1 MDDFKNALYA
11 FEKVTQ
17 LAPEYPDGHN
27 NLGNVFRSLNQ
38 LKQAENSYHTAIRLK
53 SNFPEAFNN
62 LGLVVAE
69 GGRLEEAIQAYDVA
83 INLRPDYVS
92 AFVRR
97 ENLLVQMV
105 AEKLHLLK
113 PYSEQAQKLK
123 NHLAVDPLH
132 QIYCALH
139 SFVLNDF
146 QRCESHLKKF
156 DALDA
161 SKINLALTTKE
172 KKFCRNYNRF
182 LNLLISNPEKHD
194 QFLSRKAY
202 HIGESH
208 CLSYAHSRIEINSQ
222 DYIVYPKIV
231 FGAKAYHFCKN
242 NNNRFKELTKVNL
255 NAIPN
260 NSTVLLSFG
269 EIDCRH
275 DEGILPAAAKLGRGL
290 EDLVQETV
298 TGYVNWFRDK

>member
-1 MDDFKNALYA
+1 MSARSFDARICWFKWL
-11 FEKVTQ
+11 
-17 LAPEYPDGHN
+17 
-27 NLGNVFRSLNQ
+27 
-38 LKQAENSYHTAIRLK
+38 LK
-53 SNFPEAFNN
+53 SCIYLN
-62 LGLVVAE
+62 LIL
-69 GGRLEEAIQAYDVA
+69 
-83 INLRPDYVS
+83 N
-92 AFVRR
+92 
-97 ENLLVQMV
+97 
-105 AEKLHLLK
+105 KLK
-113 PYSEQAQKLK
+113 KLK

-231 FGAKAYHFCKN
+231 FARETYHFFVKIIIIGLKN
-242 NNNRFKELTKVNL
+242 
-255 NAIPN
+255 
-260 NSTVLLSFG
+260 
-269 EIDCRH
+269 
-275 DEGILPAAAKLGRGL
+275 
-290 EDLVQETV
+290 
-298 TGYVNWFRDK
+298 